1 MSLLDNYKLE
11 TRQQEELTATE
22 LKEESDFLDS
32 VLKTDVMKIASEFL
46 IEEGK
51 INDNSELK
59 SLLSDIWF
67 TFYPRTA
74 NSK

>member
-1 MSLLDNYKLE
+1 MSLLDNFKLE

-22 LKEESDFLDS
+22 LKEESGFLDS

-51 INDNSELK
+51 INDISELK

-67 TFYPRTA
+67 TFYSRTA

>member
-1 MSLLDNYKLE
+1 MALLDNYKLE

-22 LKEESDFLDS
+22 LNEESDFLEAI
-32 VLKTDVMKIASEFL
+32 LKTDVMKIASEFL

-51 INDNSELK
+51 IKDMSELK

-67 TFYPRTA
+67 TFYSRTA